1 MLSRPID
8 FLGQATAASSDF
20 QLTNSFEQR
29 TFSDDWTLVKRF
41 LEKLE
46 LTLHFTLK
54 TVITDIT
61 RCQNSPSIGW
71 KNAPSRDPLILAVYK
86 KNQSSRRLKD
96 LVEALLEFH
105 REPCASRDPSINW
118 MVGKW
123 ESHLVEC
130 LYQQFPND
138 CHTCRAW
145 IYVRV
150 CFIRFTQMH
159 LARSD
164 DEEEEPPAST
174 TKIQVSP
181 RDNSGDRSISLKW
194 FNEGM

>member
-8 FLGQATAASSDF
+8 FLGQATAASWDF

-29 TFSDDWTLVKRF
+29 IFSDDSTLVKRF

-54 TVITDIT
+54 TVLILLGVKTPPLLDEKM
-61 RCQNSPSIGW
+61 P
-71 KNAPSRDPLILAVYK
+71 PPPRDPLILAVYK

-138 CHTCRAW
+138 GHTCRAW

-181 RDNSGDRSISLKW
+181 KNNSGDRSAWSL
-194 FNEGM
+194 EVIQ